1 MASSFRKRRQVKA
14 RVLLVVLVGLVGG
27 WLPTPAGAQQRIV
40 INGSIQW
47 IDGSRMQVM
56 ADSGYSIN
64 VSLDQIAQNEYNT
77 MQPGARVRVYGFV
90 PPDRRRVIAE
100 RIEQGPN
107 IYDNQSTY
115 PQSP

>member
-56 ADSGYSIN
+56 ADSGYSIR
-64 VSLDQIAQNEYNT
+64 I
-77 MQPGARVRVYGFV
+77 YGVV

-100 RIEQGPN
+100 RIERGPN
-107 IYDNQSTY
+107 IYDNYSEF